1 MKAENR
7 TEEQNS
13 PCFQSRMSKLTQ
25 NFKSKFSTNQQ
36 FTWLIIYA
44 IIAIIAGAQSYL
56 LGLKEVN
63 GVTFTHYNNF
73 DIFRFSF
80 DHLINGKDLYIPYPD
95 DHYDLFKYSPA
106 FALAFGLFKIF
117 PVWLGLIFWNALNSV
132 MLALGILKLPKLT
145 NEQKNWAL
153 LLCLIET
160 FTSIQSSQCNGLIAG
175 LILLAFSATEKQQI
189 WRATLF
195 LSITVFIK
203 LFGIVAFALFLL
215 YPQKVKT
222 AVSTVA
228 WFLLFTLIPLVVV
241 SMEQLE
247 LLYLSWLK
255 LLGNDHGLSFGFS
268 LMGWLHYW
276 FGLNINKLHL
286 LGLGIIL
293 FLLPF
298 IRLKRYSEQSFRLLL
313 LSMVLIWVILFNHMA
328 ESPTLVIA
336 VIGIAVWY
344 FSNPRSL
351 FDKVLLGL
359 TIVLTSLSG
368 TDLFPA
374 NIRHD
379 VIYPYVVKVF
389 PIILVYGKLMFE
401 LMKKKQPG

>member
-1 MKAENR
+1 
-7 TEEQNS
+7 
-13 PCFQSRMSKLTQ
+13 MSKLIQ
-25 NFKSKFSTNQQ
+25 SFKSKFRTNQQ
-36 FTWLIIYA
+36 FAWLIIYT
-44 IIAIIAGAQSYL
+44 IIAVIAGAQSYL

-63 GVTFTHYNNF
+63 GVIFTHYNNY

-80 DHLINGKDLYIPYPD
+80 DHLIDGKDLYIHHPS

-106 FALAFGLFKIF
+106 FALVFGIFKVF
-117 PVWLGLIFWNALNSV
+117 PVWLGLIIWNALNSIV
-132 MLALGILKLPKLT
+132 LALGILKLPKLSHQ
-145 NEQKNWAL
+145 QKNWAL
-153 LLCLIET
+153 LFCLIET

-175 LILLAFSATEKQQI
+175 LILLAFSAIEMQQI

-222 AVSTVA
+222 AISTVV
-228 WFLLFTLIPLVVV
+228 WFLLFTLIPLVAV
-241 SMEQLE
+241 SMQQLE
-247 LLYLSWLK
+247 SLYISWLK
-255 LLGNDHGLSFGFS
+255 LLGNDHGLSYGFS
-268 LMGWLHYW
+268 LMGWLYYW
-276 FGLNINKLHL
+276 FDLNINKIHL
-286 LGLGIIL
+286 LGLGVAL

-298 IRLKRYSEQSFRLLL
+298 VRIKRYTDQSFRLLL
-313 LSMVLIWVILFNHMA
+313 LSIVLIWVILFNHMA

-336 VIGIAVWY
+336 VTGIAVWY
-344 FSNPRSL
+344 FSNPRNL
-351 FDKVLLGL
+351 FDKILLGL
-359 TIVLTSLSG
+359 TVVLTSLSG

-401 LMKKKQPG
+401 LMRREQPS

>member
-1 MKAENR
+1 MI
-7 TEEQNS
+7 QG
-13 PCFQSRMSKLTQ
+13 
-25 NFKSKFSTNQQ
+25 FKSRFRNNQQ
-36 FTWLIIYA
+36 FTWLVVYSL
-44 IIAIIAGAQSYL
+44 IAVIAGAQSYL

-80 DHLINGKDLYIPYPD
+80 DHLVDCKDLYIHHPN

-106 FALAFGLFKIF
+106 FALVFGIFKLV
-117 PVWLGLIFWNALNSV
+117 PVWLGLIIWNGLNSV
-132 MLALGILKLPKLT
+132 VLALGILKLPKLT

-175 LILLAFSATEKQQI
+175 LILLAFSAIEKQQV

-222 AVSTVA
+222 AFSAVA
-228 WFLLFTLIPLVVV
+228 WFLFFALIPLVVV

-247 LLYLSWLK
+247 MLYLSWLK

-286 LGLGIIL
+286 LGLGVIL

-298 IRLKRYSEQSFRLLL
+298 FHLKRYTDQSFRLLL

-336 VIGIAVWY
+336 LVGIAVWY

-351 FDKVLLGL
+351 IDKVLLGL

-374 NIRHD
+374 SIRHD

-401 LMKKKQPG
+401 LMREKQTS

>member
-1 MKAENR
+1 MI
-7 TEEQNS
+7 QG
-13 PCFQSRMSKLTQ
+13 
-25 NFKSKFSTNQQ
+25 FKSRFRNNQQ
-36 FTWLIIYA
+36 FTWLVVYSL
-44 IIAIIAGAQSYL
+44 IAVIAGAQSYL

-80 DHLINGKDLYIPYPD
+80 DHLVDGKDLYIHHPN
-95 DHYDLFKYSPA
+95 DHYDLFKYSTA
-106 FALAFGLFKIF
+106 FALVFGIFKLV
-117 PVWLGLIFWNALNSV
+117 PVWLGLIIWNGINSV
-132 MLALGILKLPKLT
+132 VLALGILKLPKLT
-145 NEQKNWAL
+145 HEQKNWAL

-175 LILLAFSATEKQQI
+175 LILLAFSAIENQQV

-222 AVSTVA
+222 AFSTVA

-286 LGLGIIL
+286 LGLGVAL

-298 IRLKRYSEQSFRLLL
+298 VRIKRYTDQSFRLQL

-336 VIGIAVWY
+336 VVGIAVWY
-344 FSNPRSL
+344 FSNPRVL
-351 FDKVLLGL
+351 IDKVLLGL
-359 TIVLTSLSG
+359 TILLTSLSG

-374 NIRHD
+374 NVRHD

-389 PIILVYGKLMFE
+389 PIILVYGKLLFE
-401 LMKKKQPG
+401 LMREKQTS